1 MGYLFWRKFCFKSN
15 SFILK
20 KIGGEIMALEMELS
34 PVTEEA
40 FKKYFRELLLEQVNE
55 IRQDE
60 MKSRPYLNKKDM
72 AAWLGVSKNTLDK
85 FIKAGLKVSDINGSQ
100 LIGKQTALEFLKD
113 HETYML

>member
-1 MGYLFWRKFCFKSN
+1 
-15 SFILK
+15 
-20 KIGGEIMALEMELS
+20 MALEMELS

-72 AAWLGVSKNTLDK
+72 AAWLG
-85 FIKAGLKVSDINGSQ
+85 GL
-100 LIGKQTALEFLKD
+100 
-113 HETYML
+113 

>member
-1 MGYLFWRKFCFKSN
+1 
-15 SFILK
+15 
-20 KIGGEIMALEMELS
+20 MALEMELS

-85 FIKAGLKVSDINGSQ
+85 FI
-100 LIGKQTALEFLKD
+100 IGKQTALEFLKD

>member
-1 MGYLFWRKFCFKSN
+1 
-15 SFILK
+15 
-20 KIGGEIMALEMELS
+20 MALEMELS

-72 AAWLGVSKNTLDK
+72 ATWLGVSKNTLDK
-85 FIKAGLKVSDINGSQ
+85 FIKAGLKVSDINRKTDRFRVSKRSRN
-100 LIGKQTALEFLKD
+100 LYALGFIELKIFIIYKKERFL
-113 HETYML
+113 LVGGII

>member
-20 KIGGEIMALEMELS
+20 KIGGETIALEMELS

-72 AAWLGVSKNTLDK
+72 AAWLVVSINTLDI
-85 FIKAGLKVSDINGSQ
+85 FIKAGLKVSDIYGSQ
-100 LIGKQTALEFLKD
+100 LIGNQTALGFLKD
-113 HETYML
+113 LETY

>member
-1 MGYLFWRKFCFKSN
+1 
-15 SFILK
+15 
-20 KIGGEIMALEMELS
+20 MALEMELS

-85 FIKAGLKVSDINGSQ
+85 FIKAGLKGIRHKWFPTNRKTDRFRVSKRSRN
-100 LIGKQTALEFLKD
+100 LYALGFIELKIFIIYKKERFLLVGGI
-113 HETYML
+113 T

>member
-1 MGYLFWRKFCFKSN
+1 
-15 SFILK
+15 
-20 KIGGEIMALEMELS
+20 MALEMELS

-72 AAWLGVSKNTLDK
+72 AAWLGVSKHTLDK